1 MFKGPTFIASLY
13 RARQKIL
20 KDISCLVPFLRDF
33 NTFKPKRNNQ
43 IARLLIRNTLTLS
56 AYLCITASC
65 AITSTESTLSDNN
78 LNSCYNLPA
87 TSPRE
92 LEVSFIL
99 EPREHCHRK
108 SKIQVLLHTG
118 SSLVN
123 ETCGSLGRMFFS
135 QVDGCNGKMFQACEV
150 VDPETPGTDGKC
162 TIECS
167 CGAEDCR
174 VTFFRGPMI
183 PTLPDLTFC
192 EAYILYG

>member
-1 MFKGPTFIASLY
+1 MANVK
-13 RARQKIL
+13 
-20 KDISCLVPFLRDF
+20 F
-33 NTFKPKRNNQ
+33 NTDAHSNFLIKMILMIPIFSNQKETNKNQSFKSEIPWHC
-43 IARLLIRNTLTLS
+43 LL
-56 AYLCITASC
+56 ITASC
-65 AITSTESTLSDNN
+65 AITSTEPTLSDNN

-99 EPREHCHRK
+99 ETREHCHRK

-118 SSLVN
+118 SSLIN
-123 ETCGSLGRMFFS
+123 KTCESLGRMFFS
-135 QVDGCNGKMFQACEV
+135 QVDGCNGKRFQAREV

-183 PTLPDLTFC
+183 PTVPGLKFC
-192 EAYILYG
+192 EAYIVYQWKQFDVLSKL